1 MPPVTKAEVYTA
13 IRSWQPQH
21 NELSFDFGQNVGTM
35 LILLFDRACCLANLD
50 GIHIAAGAIE
60 LRIPEGCAAG
70 TRITVTHGEAVHQPQ
85 AETAGP
91 GRVFHLYDC
100 GAHGNGCTAFVVY
113 ICSGLESA
121 TDGTNVW
128 SPSFFTSG
136 GQYVKVEGYPG
147 ALPREAI
154 RLHGVRVDLEYT
166 GSVMTSNDRINEVS
180 RIGRGSFLGNLA
192 FGFPSDCPTRA
203 PRTHPPLVAPLKRLC
218 FGQARNVAGSTPG
231 TALLPGPC

>member
-1 MPPVTKAEVYTA
+1 
-13 IRSWQPQH
+13 
-21 NELSFDFGQNVGTM
+21 M
-35 LILLFDRACCLANLD
+35 LVRCRYFFDRACCLANLD

-121 TDGTNVW
+121 ADGTNVRQDL
-128 SPSFFTSG
+128 S
-136 GQYVKVEGYPG
+136 
-147 ALPREAI
+147 LPN
-154 RLHGVRVDLEYT
+154 VF
-166 GSVMTSNDRINEVS
+166 S
-180 RIGRGSFLGNLA
+180 RRPA
-192 FGFPSDCPTRA
+192 C
-203 PRTHPPLVAPLKRLC
+203 
-218 FGQARNVAGSTPG
+218 
-231 TALLPGPC
+231 